1 MKKLLVPVILMMAL
15 LAGCGNA
22 GNDSLVNK
30 DYTIDS
36 SDNNEA
42 EVTTPAEKEEQQTT
56 SVKNEE
62 QQTTSVKKEEQQTTS
77 VKAGEDST
85 TNASNGNTLNQPSD
99 DRFAYK
105 IKGSIM
111 DFDSVK
117 GPYIIIDLDKMTVL
131 DSTSKNARI
140 DNYSYDGTVLTITLS
155 SDEDKNPQ
163 TYVIDT
169 SVKSM
174 GKLPVS

>member
-1 MKKLLVPVILMMAL
+1 MKEGIFMKKLLVPVILMMAL

-42 EVTTPAEKEEQQTT
+42 EVTTP
-56 SVKNEE
+56 
-62 QQTTSVKKEEQQTTS
+62 VKKEEQQTTS
-77 VKAGEDST
+77 IKKEEQQTTPARENKDNN
-85 TNASNGNTLNQPSD
+85 TNASKGNIENQPSD
-99 DRFAYK
+99 DKFAYK

>member
-1 MKKLLVPVILMMAL
+1 MIAL

-36 SDNNEA
+36 SDSNEA
-42 EVTTPAEKEEQQTT
+42 EVTTP
-56 SVKNEE
+56 
-62 QQTTSVKKEEQQTTS
+62 VKKEEQQTTS
-77 VKAGEDST
+77 IKKEEQQTTPARENKDNN
-85 TNASNGNTLNQPSD
+85 TNASKGNIENQPSD

-155 SDEDKNPQ
+155 SDEDKTPQ

>member
-42 EVTTPAEKEEQQTT
+42 EVTTPAKD
-56 SVKNEE
+56 
-62 QQTTSVKKEEQQTTS
+62 EEQQTTS

-85 TNASNGNTLNQPSD
+85 TNASNGNTVNQPSD

-131 DSTSKNARI
+131 DSTSKNTRI

-169 SVKSM
+169 SVKAM

>member
-15 LAGCGNA
+15 LVGCGNA

-36 SDNNEA
+36 SDNNEP
-42 EVTTPAEKEEQQTT
+42 EVTTP
-56 SVKNEE
+56 
-62 QQTTSVKKEEQQTTS
+62 VKKEEQQTTPAREN
-77 VKAGEDST
+77 KDNN
-85 TNASNGNTLNQPSD
+85 TNASKGNIENQPSD

-155 SDEDKNPQ
+155 SDEDKTPQ

>member
-42 EVTTPAEKEEQQTT
+42 EVTTP
-56 SVKNEE
+56 
-62 QQTTSVKKEEQQTTS
+62 VKKEEQQTTS
-77 VKAGEDST
+77 TKKEEQQTTPARENKDNN
-85 TNASNGNTLNQPSD
+85 TNASKGNTENQPSD

-131 DSTSKNARI
+131 DSTRKNARI

-155 SDEDKNPQ
+155 SDEDKTPQ

>member
-1 MKKLLVPVILMMAL
+1 MKKLLVPVILMIAL

-36 SDNNEA
+36 SDNNET
-42 EVTTPAEKEEQQTT
+42 EVTTPA
-56 SVKNEE
+56 
-62 QQTTSVKKEEQQTTS
+62 KKEEQQTTS
-77 VKAGEDST
+77 IKKEEQQTTPARENKDNN
-85 TNASNGNTLNQPSD
+85 TNASKGNIENQPSD

-155 SDEDKNPQ
+155 SDEDKTPQ

>member
-1 MKKLLVPVILMMAL
+1 MMAL

-42 EVTTPAEKEEQQTT
+42 EVTTP
-56 SVKNEE
+56 
-62 QQTTSVKKEEQQTTS
+62 VKKEEQQTTS
-77 VKAGEDST
+77 IKKEEQQTTPARENKDNN
-85 TNASNGNTLNQPSD
+85 TNASKGNIENQPSD
-99 DRFAYK
+99 DKFAYK

-155 SDEDKNPQ
+155 SDEDKTPQ

>member
-42 EVTTPAEKEEQQTT
+42 EVTTPA
-56 SVKNEE
+56 KNEE
-62 QQTTSVKKEEQQTTS
+62 QQTTSIKKEEQQTTPAREN
-77 VKAGEDST
+77 KDNN
-85 TNASNGNTLNQPSD
+85 TNASKGNIENQPSD

-131 DSTSKNARI
+131 DSTSKNTRI

-155 SDEDKNPQ
+155 SDEDETPQ

>member
-1 MKKLLVPVILMMAL
+1 MMAL

-42 EVTTPAEKEEQQTT
+42 EVITPAKDEEQQTT
-56 SVKNEE
+56 P
-62 QQTTSVKKEEQQTTS
+62 
-77 VKAGEDST
+77 AGENKDNN
-85 TNASNGNTLNQPSD
+85 TNASKGNIENQPSD

>member
-1 MKKLLVPVILMMAL
+1 MKKLLLPVILMMAL

-42 EVTTPAEKEEQQTT
+42 EVTTPA
-56 SVKNEE
+56 KN
-62 QQTTSVKKEEQQTTS
+62 EEQQTTS

-155 SDEDKNPQ
+155 SDEDKTPQ

>member
-1 MKKLLVPVILMMAL
+1 MMAL

-42 EVTTPAEKEEQQTT
+42 EVTTPA
-56 SVKNEE
+56 KNEE
-62 QQTTSVKKEEQQTTS
+62 QQTTSIKKEEQQTTPAREN
-77 VKAGEDST
+77 KDNN
-85 TNASNGNTLNQPSD
+85 TNASKGNIENQPSD

-131 DSTSKNARI
+131 DSTSKNTRI

-169 SVKSM
+169 SVKAM

>member
-1 MKKLLVPVILMMAL
+1 MKEGIFMKKLLVPVILMMAL

-36 SDNNEA
+36 SDNNEP
-42 EVTTPAEKEEQQTT
+42 EVTTP
-56 SVKNEE
+56 
-62 QQTTSVKKEEQQTTS
+62 VKKEEQQTTS
-77 VKAGEDST
+77 IKKEEQQTTPARENKDNN
-85 TNASNGNTLNQPSD
+85 TNASKGNIENQPSD

-131 DSTSKNARI
+131 DSTSKNTRI

>member
-36 SDNNEA
+36 SDSNEA
-42 EVTTPAEKEEQQTT
+42 EVTTP
-56 SVKNEE
+56 
-62 QQTTSVKKEEQQTTS
+62 VKKEEQQTTS
-77 VKAGEDST
+77 IKKEEQQTTPARENKDNN
-85 TNASNGNTLNQPSD
+85 TNASKGNIENQPSD

-131 DSTSKNARI
+131 DSTSKNTRI

-169 SVKSM
+169 SVKAM

>member
-42 EVTTPAEKEEQQTT
+42 EVTTPA
-56 SVKNEE
+56 
-62 QQTTSVKKEEQQTTS
+62 KKEEQQTTS
-77 VKAGEDST
+77 IKKEEQQTTPARENKDNN
-85 TNASNGNTLNQPSD
+85 TNASKGNIENQPSD

-155 SDEDKNPQ
+155 SDEDKTPQ

>member
-1 MKKLLVPVILMMAL
+1 MMAL

-42 EVTTPAEKEEQQTT
+42 EVTTP
-56 SVKNEE
+56 
-62 QQTTSVKKEEQQTTS
+62 VKKEEQQTTS
-77 VKAGEDST
+77 IKKEEQQTTPARENKDNN
-85 TNASNGNTLNQPSD
+85 TNASKGNIENQPSD

-155 SDEDKNPQ
+155 SDEDKTPQ

>member
-42 EVTTPAEKEEQQTT
+42 EVTTP
-56 SVKNEE
+56 
-62 QQTTSVKKEEQQTTS
+62 VKKEEQQTTPAREN
-77 VKAGEDST
+77 KDNN
-85 TNASNGNTLNQPSD
+85 TNASQGNIENQPSD

-155 SDEDKNPQ
+155 SDEDKTPQ

>member
-36 SDNNEA
+36 SDSNEA
-42 EVTTPAEKEEQQTT
+42 EVTTP
-56 SVKNEE
+56 
-62 QQTTSVKKEEQQTTS
+62 VKKEEQQTTS
-77 VKAGEDST
+77 IKKEEQQTTPVRENKDNN
-85 TNASNGNTLNQPSD
+85 TNASKGNIENQPSD

-155 SDEDKNPQ
+155 SDEDKTPQ

>member
-36 SDNNEA
+36 SDSNEA
-42 EVTTPAEKEEQQTT
+42 EVTTPA
-56 SVKNEE
+56 
-62 QQTTSVKKEEQQTTS
+62 KKEEQQTTS
-77 VKAGEDST
+77 IKKEEQQTTPARENKDNN
-85 TNASNGNTLNQPSD
+85 TNASKGNIENQPSD

-155 SDEDKNPQ
+155 SDEDKTPQ

>member
-1 MKKLLVPVILMMAL
+1 MKEGIFMKKLLVPVILMMAL

-42 EVTTPAEKEEQQTT
+42 EVTTPA
-56 SVKNEE
+56 KNEE
-62 QQTTSVKKEEQQTTS
+62 QQTTSIKKEEQQTTPAREN
-77 VKAGEDST
+77 KDNN
-85 TNASNGNTLNQPSD
+85 TNASKGNIENQPSD

-131 DSTSKNARI
+131 DSTSKNAKI

-155 SDEDKNPQ
+155 SDEDKTPQ

>member
-42 EVTTPAEKEEQQTT
+42 EVTTPA
-56 SVKNEE
+56 
-62 QQTTSVKKEEQQTTS
+62 KKEEQQTTPAREN
-77 VKAGEDST
+77 KDNN
-85 TNASNGNTLNQPSD
+85 TNASKGNIENQPSD

-140 DNYSYDGTVLTITLS
+140 DNYSYDGAVLTITLS

-169 SVKSM
+169 SVKAM

>member
-36 SDNNEA
+36 SDNNEV
-42 EVTTPAEKEEQQTT
+42 EVTTPAKEEEQQTT

-62 QQTTSVKKEEQQTTS
+62 EQTTSVKDNEN
-77 VKAGEDST
+77 GT
-85 TNASNGNTLNQPSD
+85 TNTSNGNIENQPSD

-105 IKGSIM
+105 INGSIM

-131 DSTSKNARI
+131 DSTSKNTRI

-163 TYVIDT
+163 TYIIDT

>member
-42 EVTTPAEKEEQQTT
+42 EVTTPA
-56 SVKNEE
+56 
-62 QQTTSVKKEEQQTTS
+62 KKEEQQTTS
-77 VKAGEDST
+77 IKKEEQQTTPARENKDNN
-85 TNASNGNTLNQPSD
+85 TNASKGNIENQPSD

-169 SVKSM
+169 SVKAM

>member
-42 EVTTPAEKEEQQTT
+42 EVTTPA
-56 SVKNEE
+56 KNEE
-62 QQTTSVKKEEQQTTS
+62 QQTTSIKKEEQQTTPAREN
-77 VKAGEDST
+77 KDNNT
-85 TNASNGNTLNQPSD
+85 DASKGNIENQPSD

>member
-42 EVTTPAEKEEQQTT
+42 EVTTPA
-56 SVKNEE
+56 KNEE
-62 QQTTSVKKEEQQTTS
+62 QQTTSIKKEEQQTTPAREN
-77 VKAGEDST
+77 KDNN
-85 TNASNGNTLNQPSD
+85 TNASKGNIENQPSD

-169 SVKSM
+169 SVKAM

>member
-42 EVTTPAEKEEQQTT
+42 EVTTP
-56 SVKNEE
+56 
-62 QQTTSVKKEEQQTTS
+62 VKKEEQQTTS
-77 VKAGEDST
+77 IKKEEQQTTPARENKDNN
-85 TNASNGNTLNQPSD
+85 TNASKGNIENQPSD

>member
-1 MKKLLVPVILMMAL
+1 MMAL

-42 EVTTPAEKEEQQTT
+42 EVTTPA
-56 SVKNEE
+56 
-62 QQTTSVKKEEQQTTS
+62 KKEEQQTTPAREN
-77 VKAGEDST
+77 KDNNT
-85 TNASNGNTLNQPSD
+85 DASKGNIENQPSD

>member
-1 MKKLLVPVILMMAL
+1 MMAL

-22 GNDSLVNK
+22 GSDSLVNK

-42 EVTTPAEKEEQQTT
+42 EVTTPAKDEEQQTT
-56 SVKNEE
+56 P
-62 QQTTSVKKEEQQTTS
+62 
-77 VKAGEDST
+77 AGENKDNN
-85 TNASNGNTLNQPSD
+85 TNASKGNIENQPSD

>member
-1 MKKLLVPVILMMAL
+1 MMAL

-36 SDNNEA
+36 SDSNEA
-42 EVTTPAEKEEQQTT
+42 EVTTPA
-56 SVKNEE
+56 
-62 QQTTSVKKEEQQTTS
+62 KKEEQQTTS
-77 VKAGEDST
+77 IKKEEQQTTPARENKDNN
-85 TNASNGNTLNQPSD
+85 TNASKGNIENQPSD

-155 SDEDKNPQ
+155 SDEDKTPQ

>member
-36 SDNNEA
+36 SDNNEV
-42 EVTTPAEKEEQQTT
+42 EVTTPA
-56 SVKNEE
+56 KNEE
-62 QQTTSVKKEEQQTTS
+62 QQTTSIKKEEQQTTPAREN
-77 VKAGEDST
+77 KDNN
-85 TNASNGNTLNQPSD
+85 TNASKGNIENQPSD

>member
-36 SDNNEA
+36 SDSNEA
-42 EVTTPAEKEEQQTT
+42 EVTTPA
-56 SVKNEE
+56 KNEE
-62 QQTTSVKKEEQQTTS
+62 QQTTSIKKEEQQTTPAREN
-77 VKAGEDST
+77 KDNN
-85 TNASNGNTLNQPSD
+85 TNASKGNIENQPSD
-99 DRFAYK
+99 EKFAYK

-155 SDEDKNPQ
+155 SDEDKTPQ

>member
-1 MKKLLVPVILMMAL
+1 MKKLLVPVILMIAL

-42 EVTTPAEKEEQQTT
+42 EVTTPA
-56 SVKNEE
+56 KNEE
-62 QQTTSVKKEEQQTTS
+62 QQTTSIKKEEQQTTPAREN
-77 VKAGEDST
+77 KDNN
-85 TNASNGNTLNQPSD
+85 TNASKGNIENQPSD

>member
-42 EVTTPAEKEEQQTT
+42 EVTTPA
-56 SVKNEE
+56 KNEE
-62 QQTTSVKKEEQQTTS
+62 QQTTSIKKEEQQTTP
-77 VKAGEDST
+77 VRENKDNNT
-85 TNASNGNTLNQPSD
+85 DASKGNIENQPSD

>member
-1 MKKLLVPVILMMAL
+1 MKEGIFMKKLLVPVILMMAL

-42 EVTTPAEKEEQQTT
+42 EVTTP
-56 SVKNEE
+56 
-62 QQTTSVKKEEQQTTS
+62 VKKEEQQTTS
-77 VKAGEDST
+77 IKKEEQQTTPARENKDNN
-85 TNASNGNTLNQPSD
+85 TNASKGNIENQPSD
-99 DRFAYK
+99 DKFAYK

-155 SDEDKNPQ
+155 SDEDKTPQ

>member
-42 EVTTPAEKEEQQTT
+42 EVTTPA
-56 SVKNEE
+56 KNEE
-62 QQTTSVKKEEQQTTS
+62 QQTTSIKKEEQQTTP
-77 VKAGEDST
+77 VRENKDNN
-85 TNASNGNTLNQPSD
+85 TNASKGNIENQPSD

>member
-1 MKKLLVPVILMMAL
+1 MKKLLVPVILMIAL

-36 SDNNEA
+36 SDSNEA
-42 EVTTPAEKEEQQTT
+42 EVTTP
-56 SVKNEE
+56 
-62 QQTTSVKKEEQQTTS
+62 VKKEEQQTTS
-77 VKAGEDST
+77 IKKEEQQTTPARENKDNN
-85 TNASNGNTLNQPSD
+85 TNASKGNIENQPSD

>member
-1 MKKLLVPVILMMAL
+1 MKERIFMKKLLVPVILMMAL

-42 EVTTPAEKEEQQTT
+42 EVTTPAKDEEQQTT
-56 SVKNEE
+56 P
-62 QQTTSVKKEEQQTTS
+62 
-77 VKAGEDST
+77 AGENKDNN
-85 TNASNGNTLNQPSD
+85 TNASKGNIENQPSD

>member
-1 MKKLLVPVILMMAL
+1 MKKLLVTVILMMAL

-22 GNDSLVNK
+22 GSDSLVNK

-42 EVTTPAEKEEQQTT
+42 EVTTPAKDEEQQTT
-56 SVKNEE
+56 P
-62 QQTTSVKKEEQQTTS
+62 
-77 VKAGEDST
+77 AGENKDNN
-85 TNASNGNTLNQPSD
+85 TNASKGNIENQPSD

>member
-36 SDNNEA
+36 SDSNEA
-42 EVTTPAEKEEQQTT
+42 EVTTPA
-56 SVKNEE
+56 KNEE
-62 QQTTSVKKEEQQTTS
+62 QQTTSIKKEEQQTTPAREN
-77 VKAGEDST
+77 KDNN
-85 TNASNGNTLNQPSD
+85 TNASKGNIENQPSD
-99 DRFAYK
+99 DKFAYK

-155 SDEDKNPQ
+155 SDEDKTPQ

>member
-1 MKKLLVPVILMMAL
+1 MKKILVPVILMMAL

-30 DYTIDS
+30 DYNIDS

-42 EVTTPAEKEEQQTT
+42 EVTTPAKD
-56 SVKNEE
+56 
-62 QQTTSVKKEEQQTTS
+62 EEQQTTS

-85 TNASNGNTLNQPSD
+85 TNASNGNTVNQPSD

-131 DSTSKNARI
+131 DSTSKNTRI

-169 SVKSM
+169 SVKAM